1 MIALSNMVNGIAD
14 SGVVQKNS
22 KLTSTIF
29 C

>member
-14 SGVVQKNS
+14 SGGVQNVS
-22 KLTSTIF
+22 KLASIIF